1 MRASPADKE
10 LRPITTAHN
19 NMHKRLLCLPLLMVM
34 SQPVAEQIVLEKDR
48 FEHVHFRRIQPT
60 IVDFDQGTVAF
71 EVNDSSSFLLLAFDS
86 IRAVQKVS
94 FEWQA
99 DGVLNKHS
107 ATEER
112 SRQGDDAW
120 LRIGLIISGEPE
132 PVPLALL
139 PRWMKQVRNTLR
151 FASDKMIYLIPDAR
165 HAPGE
170 IWSSPFS
177 SAIDMVSVPSKPMD
191 DDWKRVSFT
200 FSEAQQTV
208 GLWLMADGDNTNS
221 QFRSRLRNLV
231 ID

>member
-1 MRASPADKE
+1 MSV
-10 LRPITTAHN
+10 
-19 NMHKRLLCLPLLMVM
+19 RLLCLPLMLVM

-48 FEHVHFRRIQPT
+48 FEHVHFRRVQPT
-60 IVDFDQGTVAF
+60 IVNFDQGTVVF
-71 EVNDSSSFLLLAFDS
+71 DVKDSSSFLLLAFDS
-86 IRAVQKVS
+86 IKTVQTVS

-107 ATEER
+107 AIEER
-112 SRQGDDAW
+112 TRQGDDAW

-132 PVPLALL
+132 KVPVVLL
-139 PRWMKQVRNTLR
+139 PRWVKQVRNTLR
-151 FASDKMIYLIPDAR
+151 FASNKMIYLIPDAQ

-177 SAIDMVSVPSKPMD
+177 TDIDMISVASEPTID
-191 DDWKRVSFT
+191 GWKRASFS
-200 FSEAQQTV
+200 FNNAQQTV

-231 ID
+231 IE